1 MQSEYSENMSER
13 GRTPLQKGPSPLGE
27 KMRQFI
33 RKAKYYE
40 TDQMG
45 IIHHSNYIR
54 WMEEARI
61 DMLDQLGYPYRR
73 FEEMGYMSPVLHA
86 ECEYKKSVK
95 FDDEVKI
102 VVSLQEFG
110 RVKFTLRYDIYN
122 MSEGGELSAYGTTT
136 HCFLNKDGR
145 PVLID
150 KEMQEFTETM
160 KTLGMEKENQ

>member
-1 MQSEYSENMSER
+1 
-13 GRTPLQKGPSPLGE
+13 
-27 KMRQFI
+27 MRELI

-73 FEEMGYMSPVLHA
+73 FEEMGYMSPVLRA
-86 ECEYKKSVK
+86 ECEYRKSVK

-102 VVSLQEFG
+102 AVSLQEFG

-122 MSEGGELSAYGTTT
+122 MSAGGELSACGSTT
-136 HCFLNKDGR
+136 HCFLKKNGR

-150 KEMQEFTETM
+150 KEMPEFTESIKSLRT
-160 KTLGMEKENQ
+160 EKENR

>member
-1 MQSEYSENMSER
+1 MKPY
-13 GRTPLQKGPSPLGE
+13 
-27 KMRQFI
+27 I

-61 DMLDQLGYPYRR
+61 DLLDQIGFPYRR
-73 FEEMGYMSPVLHA
+73 FEEMGYISPVLHA
-86 ECEYKKSVK
+86 ECEYKKSIK

-102 VVSLQEFG
+102 VVSLQELG

-122 MSEGGELSAYGTTT
+122 LSEEGVLSAYGTTT
-136 HCFLNKDGR
+136 HCFLKKNGR

-150 KEMQEFTETM
+150 RDMKEFSDVMRGLSEKTE
-160 KTLGMEKENQ
+160 

>member
-1 MQSEYSENMSER
+1 MKPY
-13 GRTPLQKGPSPLGE
+13 T
-27 KMRQFI
+27 

-61 DMLDQLGYPYRR
+61 DLLDQIGFPYRR
-73 FEEMGYMSPVLHA
+73 FEEMGYISPVLHA
-86 ECEYKKSVK
+86 ECEYKKSIK

-102 VVSLQEFG
+102 VVSLQELG

-122 MSEGGELSAYGTTT
+122 LSEDGVLSAYGTTT
-136 HCFLNKDGR
+136 HCFLKKDGR

-150 KEMQEFTETM
+150 REMKEFSEVM
-160 KTLGMEKENQ
+160 KGLSERAE

>member
-1 MQSEYSENMSER
+1 MEPY
-13 GRTPLQKGPSPLGE
+13 
-27 KMRQFI
+27 I
-33 RKAKYYE
+33 IKARYYE

-61 DMLDQLGYPYRR
+61 DMLNQLGYPYRR
-73 FEEMGYMSPVLHA
+73 FEEMGYISPVLHA

-102 VVSLQEFG
+102 VVSLQDFG
-110 RVKFTLRYDIYN
+110 KVKFTLRYDIYN
-122 MSEGGELSAYGTTT
+122 MSEGGCLSACGTTR

-145 PVLID
+145 PVMMNREM
-150 KEMQEFTETM
+150 KEFSETM
-160 KTLGMEKENQ
+160 QKFLGEKTEE

>member
-1 MQSEYSENMSER
+1 MKSYT
-13 GRTPLQKGPSPLGE
+13 RT
-27 KMRQFI
+27 
-33 RKAKYYE
+33 AKYYE

-61 DMLDQLGYPYRR
+61 DVMSQMGYPYRR

-102 VVSLQEFG
+102 VVTLKDLG
-110 RVKFTLRYDIYN
+110 RVKFTLGYEIYN
-122 MSEGGELSAYGTTT
+122 MSENGELSAFGTTT
-136 HCFLNKDGR
+136 HCFLKKNGR

-150 KEMQEFTETM
+150 RELKEFADALNAL
-160 KTLGMEKENQ
+160 KVEKEA

>member
-1 MQSEYSENMSER
+1 MEYSENIDKR
-13 GRTPLQKGPSPLGE
+13 GQAPLGG

-73 FEEMGYMSPVLHA
+73 FEEMGYMS
-86 ECEYKKSVK
+86 VK

-122 MSEGGELSAYGTTT
+122 MSEGGELSAYGTTS
-136 HCFLNKDGR
+136 HCFLKKSGR

-150 KEMQEFTETM
+150 KEMPEFTATM
-160 KTLGMEKENQ
+160 RTLERKKENRQTEKTEANYGL

>member
-1 MQSEYSENMSER
+1 MEIKPYI
-13 GRTPLQKGPSPLGE
+13 RT
-27 KMRQFI
+27 
-33 RKAKYYE
+33 AKYYE

-61 DMLDQLGYPYRR
+61 DVLSQMGYPYRK
-73 FEEMGYMSPVLHA
+73 FEEMGYLSPVLHA
-86 ECEYKKSVK
+86 ECEYRKSVK

-102 VVSLQEFG
+102 TVSLQELG

-122 MSEGGELSAYGTTT
+122 LSEGGVLSAYGTTT
-136 HCFLNKDGR
+136 HCFLKSNGR

-150 KEMQEFTETM
+150 KEMKKFSEAMEALKPETGG
-160 KTLGMEKENQ
+160 KQ

>member
-1 MQSEYSENMSER
+1 MKPY
-13 GRTPLQKGPSPLGE
+13 T
-27 KMRQFI
+27 

-61 DMLDQLGYPYRR
+61 DLLDQIGFPYRR
-73 FEEMGYMSPVLHA
+73 FEEMGYISPVLHA
-86 ECEYKKSVK
+86 ECEYKKSIK

-102 VVSLQEFG
+102 IVSLQELG

-122 MSEGGELSAYGTTT
+122 LSEDGVLSAYGTTT
-136 HCFLNKDGR
+136 HCFLKKDGR

-150 KEMQEFTETM
+150 REMKEFSDVM
-160 KTLGMEKENQ
+160 KGLSEQAE